1 MLTTVHEKSYITN
14 MKRNSSYRVRKTSNR
29 EVVLQIASQ
38 LFLTSGYQQTSID
51 DIVNASRVSKANI
64 YYHFKNKEDILLSV
78 LDQLVNHYHEG
89 IASIVSQ
96 HHVPVIARI
105 EFILRMLSYESL
117 QRNCQAGCPFLTLH
131 AQTSR
136 ESEAVRDKI
145 RHFIHQQTLTIE
157 QLLIEGKSKNELH
170 AALPVKQ
177 TAALIISLWEGGLF
191 LAHASGD
198 GDFLQRVFISLE
210 WMLRDRQR

>member
-1 MLTTVHEKSYITN
+1 MHEKSYITI
-14 MKRNSSYRVRKTSNR
+14 MKRNSRYRVRKTSNR

-38 LFLTSGYQQTSID
+38 LFLTAGYQQTSIE
-51 DIVNASRVSKANI
+51 DIVTASRVSKANI

-78 LDQLVNHYHEG
+78 LDQLISHYHEG
-89 IASIVSQ
+89 ITSIMSQ

-136 ESEAVRDKI
+136 ECEPVRDKI
-145 RHFIHQQTLTIE
+145 RHFVHQQTLTIE

-170 AALPVKQ
+170 TALPVKQ

-198 GDFLQRVFISLE
+198 RDFLQHVFVSLE
-210 WMLRDRQR
+210 WMLRDHQQ